1 MLLCKGAKVSDSF
14 RMAGGK
20 WQARDLD
27 LYLDLYLLP
36 EGRDLSPENTSCSW

>member
-20 WQARDLD
+20 WQARDL
-27 LYLDLYLLP
+27 YLDL
-36 EGRDLSPENTSCSW
+36 NT

>member
-20 WQARDLD
+20 WQARDLY
-27 LYLDLYLLP
+27 LYLDLYL
-36 EGRDLSPENTSCSW
+36 DLKT